1 MGCGATRIL
10 ITAGHAVNARC
21 PKEIYAKGLWA
32 TTNLK
37 SLGFVVADLAA
48 VS

>member
-10 ITAGHAVNARC
+10 ITAALAAEAGC

-32 TTNLK
+32 TTNPK